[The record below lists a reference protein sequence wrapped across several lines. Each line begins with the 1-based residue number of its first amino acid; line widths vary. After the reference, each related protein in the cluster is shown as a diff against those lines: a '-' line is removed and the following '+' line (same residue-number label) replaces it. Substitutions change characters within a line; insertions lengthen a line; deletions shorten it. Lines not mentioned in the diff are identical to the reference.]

1 MAYQTINIVLKL
13 QDRISTPLKTAV
25 SQVDA
30 LSNSFA
36 QLDNILTKNNK
47 MQSANILK
55 QRFNTMQRLRQQ
67 DLNNEKQYQR
77 DLMLEN
83 QRSANR
89 IAEIKA
95 RAELSNTR
103 LSNTRRKSNFS
114 ISDVASGIYVVKNII
129 DAASSVI
136 TSFTDRADTVASQKA
151 ILGMYNTTGYSTN
164 QVYDYL
170 TATALQTR
178 SNLGATADL
187 TNALLA
193 AGVYQGPN
201 AAINTIDTVGLINKS
216 LIAGGTRGQ
225 QADSVLLQLSQGLAQ
240 GQLQGQ
246 ELKAIRQYAPYM
258 GNIIAEGLNMQGI
271 FDKEVTFGDLKDLG
285 AEGELTADRILKAF
299 ELMSDKINADFETMP
314 KTWGQ
319 AMTSLST
326 IWDSFIGKL
335 NEGDTGLTKLNE
347 TMNGFVDYLM
357 SADSS
362 EFWEGMTTGINT
374 LLNVLDIGLNAV
386 INGITWLGQNM
397 ESVLAVASI
406 LFTVLAIGW
415 IATNWPILAVIA
427 AVAIL
432 VNIFSAFGI
441 SGSQILATIAGGVA
455 VVWELL
461 QTVASGIKST
471 VCAAFYTLQGVAYS
485 VLYGILGVIYV
496 IAAALD
502 TVFGSDLASSVRS
515 SMEDYMGKADE
526 AFQNADK
533 AMQDRHQARDFGE
546 VYDETYDKVM
556 SGTSAASQAL
566 KNLPESLNISN
577 GLFGG
582 AGAGNFGT
590 GGIADTY
597 VTGGSLDSGGEVQ
610 LSNEDIKLLRDIAA
624 RDFLLNV
631 STITPTVTNNFGD
644 IRETADVNKILDE
657 IERMVDEEL
666 ATSVVMG

>member
-1 MAYQTINIVLKL
+1 MAFQTINIVLKL
-13 QDRISTPLKTAV
+13 QDRISTPLKTATR
-25 SQVDA
+25 QVDA

-47 MQSANILK
+47 MQSANILR
-55 QRFNTMQRLRQQ
+55 QRFNTNQRLRRQ
-67 DLNNEKQYQR
+67 DLNNERQYQR
-77 DLMLEN
+77 NLMLEN

-95 RAELSNTR
+95 RAE

-136 TSFTDRADTVASQKA
+136 TSFTDRADTIASQKA

-170 TATALQTR
+170 TATALRTR

-246 ELKAIRQYAPYM
+246 ELRAIRQYAPYM

-285 AEGELTADRILKAF
+285 AEGELTADRLLKAF

-362 EFWEGMTTGINT
+362 EFWEGMATGINT
-374 LLNVLDIGLNAV
+374 LLNVLNIGLNVV
-386 INGITWLGQNM
+386 ISGITWLGENLD
-397 ESVLAVASI
+397 SVMNGALILLSI
-406 LFTVLAIGW
+406 FTVAWAVL
-415 IATNWPILAVIA
+415 NWKIIAVIA
-427 AVAIL
+427 VVAL
-432 VNIFSAFGI
+432 LFKIFDAFGI
-441 SGSQILATIAGGVA
+441 DAIDIITGIILFVYD
-455 VVWELL
+455 L
-461 QTVASGIKST
+461 IKSSESLGIT
-471 VCAAFYTLQGVAYS
+471 IRTFLVSSFYTLQSAATGVLARIYENLYDIAVLIDKITGSNIAEGVAEKVDKYKDLS
-485 VLYGILGVIYV
+485 TEYDIKARVERR
-496 IAAALD
+496 
-502 TVFGSDLASSVRS
+502 FGESEQQRIKN
-515 SMEDYMGKADE
+515 E
-526 AFQNADK
+526 QNAFHTNMDNLVNSIK
-533 AMQDRHQARDFGE
+533 N
-546 VYDETYDKVM
+546 
-556 SGTSAASQAL
+556 SGNIGD
-566 KNLPESLNISN
+566 NLG
-577 GLFGG
+577 GLFGTG
-582 AGAGNFGT
+582 GLGSSIYSGGNFGT

>member
-1 MAYQTINIVLKL
+1 MASQTINIILNL
-13 QDRISTPLKTAV
+13 QDRISTPLKTATR
-25 SQVDA
+25 QVDA

-36 QLDNILTKNNK
+36 QLDNIITKNNK
-47 MQSANILK
+47 MQSANIIK
-55 QRFNTMQRLRQQ
+55 QRFNATQRLRLRQQ

-77 DLMLEN
+77 NLILEN

-95 RAELSNTR
+95 RAE

-136 TSFTDRADTVASQKA
+136 TSFTDRADKVASQKA

-178 SNLGATADL
+178 SDLGATADL

-246 ELKAIRQYAPYM
+246 ELRAIRQYAPYM

-285 AEGELTADRILKAF
+285 AEGELTADRLLKAF

-374 LLNVLDIGLNAV
+374 LLNVLNIGLNAV

-415 IATNWPILAVIA
+415 IATNWQILAVIA
-427 AVAIL
+427 VVAIL
-432 VNIFSAFGI
+432 VSVFSAFGI

-485 VLYGILGVIYV
+485 VLFGILSLIYV

-502 TVFGSDLASSVRS
+502 TVFGSDLASSVSS
-515 SMEDYMGKADE
+515 SMLDYMGKADE

-546 VYDETYDKVM
+546 VYNETYDKVV
-556 SGTSAASQAL
+556 SGTSAASRAL

-577 GLFGG
+577 SLFGG

>member
-1 MAYQTINIVLKL
+1 MASQTINIVLQL
-13 QDRISTPLKTAV
+13 QDRISTPLKTATR
-25 SQVDA
+25 QVDA

-47 MQSANILK
+47 MQSANILR
-55 QRFNTMQRLRQQ
+55 QRFNTNQRLRRQ
-67 DLNNEKQYQR
+67 DLNNERQYQR
-77 DLMLEN
+77 NLMLEN

-95 RAELSNTR
+95 RAE

-136 TSFTDRADTVASQKA
+136 TSFTDRADTIASQKA

-170 TATALQTR
+170 TATALRTR
-178 SNLGATADL
+178 SNLGATTDL

-285 AEGELTADRILKAF
+285 AEGELTADRLLKAF

-386 INGITWLGQNM
+386 INGITWLGQNL

-406 LFTVLAIGW
+406 LLTILAIGW
-415 IATNWPILAVIA
+415 IATNWQILAVIA
-427 AVAIL
+427 VIYTL
-432 VNIFSAFGI
+432 ITMFSSLGI
-441 SGSQILATIAGGVA
+441 SGSEVLATIVGILA
-455 VVWELL
+455 VV
-461 QTVASGIKST
+461 IST
-471 VCAAFYTLQGVAYS
+471 VERLTTAVGSGLAAAFETLGSIA
-485 VLYGILGVIYV
+485 LGVLGS
-496 IAAALD
+496 IA
-502 TVFGSDLASSVRS
+502 
-515 SMEDYMGKADE
+515 
-526 AFQNADK
+526 
-533 AMQDRHQARDFGE
+533 
-546 VYDETYDKVM
+546 
-556 SGTSAASQAL
+556 
-566 KNLPESLNISN
+566 
-577 GLFGG
+577 
-582 AGAGNFGT
+582 
-590 GGIADTY
+590 
-597 VTGGSLDSGGEVQ
+597 
-610 LSNEDIKLLRDIAA
+610 
-624 RDFLLNV
+624 
-631 STITPTVTNNFGD
+631 
-644 IRETADVNKILDE
+644 TAIGKILDALG
-657 IERMVDEEL
+657 IDWGASLM
-666 ATSVVMG
+666 S

>member
-1 MAYQTINIVLKL
+1 MASQTINIVLQL
-13 QDRISTPLKTAV
+13 QDRISTPLKTATR
-25 SQVDA
+25 QVDA

-55 QRFNTMQRLRQQ
+55 QRFNTQQRLRQQ
-67 DLNNEKQYQR
+67 DLNNERQYQR
-77 DLMLEN
+77 NLILEN

-95 RAELSNTR
+95 RAE

-136 TSFTDRADTVASQKA
+136 TSFTDRADRIASQKA

-178 SNLGATADL
+178 SDLGATADL

-246 ELKAIRQYAPYM
+246 ELRAIRQYAPYM

-347 TMNGFVDYLM
+347 TMNNFVDYLM

-362 EFWEGMTTGINT
+362 EFWEGMATGINT

-386 INGITWLGQNM
+386 VSGVKWLGENL

-406 LFTVLAIGW
+406 LLTILAIGW
-415 IATNWPILAVIA
+415 IATNWQILAVIA
-427 AVAIL
+427 VIYIL
-432 VNIFSAFGI
+432 ITMFSSLGI
-441 SGSQILATIAGGVA
+441 SGSEVLATIVGILA
-455 VVWELL
+455 VV
-461 QTVASGIKST
+461 IST
-471 VCAAFYTLQGVAYS
+471 VERLTTAIGSGLAAAFETLGSIA
-485 VLYGILGVIYV
+485 LGVLGS
-496 IAAALD
+496 IATAIGKILDALGID
-502 TVFGSDLASSVRS
+502 WGASLMSWGQEKTAESDVLKSQSK
-515 SMEDYMGKADE
+515 EHWNE
-526 AFQNADK
+526 AKEA
-533 AMQDRHQARDFGE
+533 
-546 VYDETYDKVM
+546 
-556 SGTSAASQAL
+556 
-566 KNLPESLNISN
+566 
-577 GLFGG
+577 LFGG
-582 AGAGNFGT
+582 KSVGETYTDAYNSIMSGMDNIKNLASNVGNFDTSGIGSGFGGGFGT